1 MSAMP
6 RMTGSSLMPCYNILI
21 TSNTTYIIFSLIPS
35 AYQPYPLLWQINI
48 TCTKQLLA
56 VQQHHMLFFQTN
68 LNLSSIFYAG
78 DNAQH
83 FTLGTLRKVLKVLLA
98 AARVLPEDEVPYT
111 VARRLFGLE
120 QFVDFEASDP
130 ATRSHLLSAAF
141 ELLDVAW
148 QRSIPV
154 GFLPYLQTP
163 NPDILQMSMPE
174 SADVKIHWCP
184 ALPTRI
190 PGSVLS
196 VLYVKRMSASW
207 GLQMEVRALNIAN
220 F

>member
-1 MSAMP
+1 MLPISNVSDASHDRIFINAM
-6 RMTGSSLMPCYNILI
+6 LQYLDHLKYYLHN
-21 TSNTTYIIFSLIPS
+21 FSLIPS

-130 ATRSHLLSAAF
+130 VTRSHLLSAAF

-154 GFLPYLQTP
+154 GFLP
-163 NPDILQMSMPE
+163 
-174 SADVKIHWCP
+174 CP
-184 ALPTRI
+184 
-190 PGSVLS
+190 
-196 VLYVKRMSASW
+196 
-207 GLQMEVRALNIAN
+207 
-220 F
+220 